1 MKFGIF
7 YVLECPDHDFTR
19 AYREML
25 EQISYAEKLGFD
37 EVWLAE
43 HHGSDYGSMPS
54 PQVAAAAIA
63 ERTERMRIGI
73 AVSNL
78 TFDWP
83 VRIAEDYAMV
93 DVLSGGRLD
102 FGVGRGY
109 QPQEFRNMGVGNI
122 QGESREVFVEASR
135 SYEGCGASP
144 WANRSP
150 FTAGTSTSTRST
162 ATHPGTASDPADL
175 HRLDQSRD
183 PRSGRRPGLQHVGHS
198 HIDDDARTELLR
210 RRREATIARSRSRHP
225 RPRFPDELADPPRRQ
240 RGNRRRERA

>member
-7 YVLECPDHDFTR
+7 YVLECPDRDFSR

-25 EQISYAEKLGFD
+25 EQIAYAEQLGFD

-63 ERTERMRIGI
+63 ARTERMRIGI

-93 DVLSGGRLD
+93 DVISGGRLD

-109 QPQEFRNMGVGNI
+109 QPDEFHNMGV
-122 QGESREVFVEASR
+122 
-135 SYEGCGASP
+135 
-144 WANRSP
+144 
-150 FTAGTSTSTRST
+150 
-162 ATHPGTASDPADL
+162 ADL
-175 HRLDQSRD
+175 
-183 PRSGRRPGLQHVGHS
+183 
-198 HIDDDARTELLR
+198 
-210 RRREATIARSRSRHP
+210 
-225 RPRFPDELADPPRRQ
+225 
-240 RGNRRRERA
+240 